1 MRAPELKTRWLATL
15 RGTIA
20 DPRPIGDG
28 LLIFNVLDAEIKG
41 PRIHAK
47 VLQPSGDWIR
57 VQANGNWKLDVRL
70 LLETDTHEAIYCYYT
85 GLLKGSPELSERI
98 ARGDRVPG
106 SEMYFRSTPYFE
118 TTAADYLWL
127 NDIVCVGSMREFG
140 GGEAVYDLY
149 EVL

>member
-1 MRAPELKTRWLATL
+1 MSAPELKTQWLATL
-15 RGTIA
+15 RGAIA
-20 DPRPIGDG
+20 EPRPIGDG

-41 PRIHAK
+41 PRIYAK

-70 LLETDTHEAIYCYYT
+70 LLETDTREAIYCYYT

-140 GGEAVYDLY
+140 GGQAVYDLY